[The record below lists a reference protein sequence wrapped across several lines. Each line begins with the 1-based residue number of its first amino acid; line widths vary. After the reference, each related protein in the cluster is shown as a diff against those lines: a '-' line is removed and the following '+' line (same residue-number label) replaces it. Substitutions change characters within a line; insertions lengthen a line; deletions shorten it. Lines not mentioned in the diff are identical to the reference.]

1 MLKRFFIIDCIYG
14 NNVIFNCLY
23 YIRNMKTKW
32 IWFVLLLLLGACFK
46 YEDGPLISL
55 RSKTK
60 RLTGVWKEVS
70 VTYKG
75 EESETVGS
83 VKVEYKKDGTLEYRI
98 MSDGRV
104 INEPGTWEWLDKK
117 NFILE
122 KADSEDE
129 YVGLEILR
137 LANNEL
143 WVKIAITDDDAEVR
157 KYKKIIEQ

>member
-1 MLKRFFIIDCIYG
+1 MLAEHLKLK
-14 NNVIFNCLY
+14 CLY

-32 IWFVLLLLLGACFK
+32 IWFVALLLLAACFK

-60 RLTGVWKEVS
+60 RLTGVWKQVS
-70 VTYKG
+70 VAYNG
-75 EESETVGS
+75 EETETIGS
-83 VKVEYKKDGTLEYRI
+83 VKVEYKKDGTLEYRVI
-98 MSDGRV
+98 SDGV
-104 INEPGTWEWLDKK
+104 VTNDSGTWEWLDKK

-122 KADSEDE
+122 KADDEEE

-143 WVKIAITDDDAEVR
+143 WVKLAVTEDDAQVL